1 MYFLMEDSFMEEFET
16 KVNSILYCNVAPMD
30 KYQGFEEGALLNGG
44 KYIQKNGVGFELY
57 NFQEL
62 QRTYIW

>member
-1 MYFLMEDSFMEEFET
+1 MEEFET
-16 KVNSILYCNVAPMD
+16 KVNSILYCNVAPME

-57 NFQEL
+57 NFSSSERKEINQ
-62 QRTYIW
+62 IINKN